1 MGRQVLDK
9 LLEGYFSKTWFEELG
24 WQKSPEHGLQ
34 SQADMQLASDF
45 AMYQPCD
52 LGELLSFQSLSFLS
66 CKQEIIL
73 NCLPFGENSCD
84 NSAWHAVSTN

>member
-1 MGRQVLDK
+1 
-9 LLEGYFSKTWFEELG
+9 
-24 WQKSPEHGLQ
+24 
-34 SQADMQLASDF
+34 MQLASDF
-45 AMYQPCD
+45 AIYQPCD

-73 NCLPFGENSCD
+73 NCLPFGENSCE